1 MSQKTTM
8 LRVNDPDG
16 SYTIAY
22 FFDADNKPCDKSDAV
37 IVELCAFNK
46 EGQMIKKTKMKKS

>member
-1 MSQKTTM
+1 MPKTTM

-22 FFDADNKPCDKSDAV
+22 FFDANNKPCDKSEAV
-37 IVELCAFNK
+37 IVELCAFNA
-46 EGQMIKKTKMKKS
+46 EGTMVKKTKMRK

>member
-1 MSQKTTM
+1 MPKTTM

-22 FFDADNKPCDKSDAV
+22 FFDADNKPCDKSEAV
-37 IVELCAFNK
+37 VVELCAFNA
-46 EGQMIKKTKMKKS
+46 EGTMVKKTKMRK